1 MMTVKFNKQPPK
13 NYYNFTLISLDKS
26 HFLNIYISKE
36 DDNIWLSI
44 SKSDDGFYFKSPCE
58 EASDL
63 NIDISENIE
72 ETYNT
77 VKNHFLN
84 KRYSFIVSK

>member
-13 NYYNFTLISLDKS
+13 NYYNFTLIPADKS
-26 HFLNIYISKE
+26 HFLNIYISNE

-44 SKSDDGFYFKSPCE
+44 SKSDDGFYFESPCE

-63 NIDISENIE
+63 KIDISENIE
-72 ETYNT
+72 ETYDI
-77 VKNHFLN
+77 VKNHFLA
-84 KRYSFIVSK
+84 KGYSFIVS

>member
-1 MMTVKFNKQPPK
+1 MITVKFNNQHPK
-13 NYYNFTLISLDKS
+13 NYYNFILIATDKS
-26 HFLNIYISKE
+26 HFLNIYISNE

-63 NIDISENIE
+63 KIDVSENIE
-72 ETYNT
+72 ETYDI
-77 VKNHFLN
+77 VKNHFLA
-84 KRYSFIVSK
+84 KGYSFIVS